1 MSPNLHYQALGDA
14 SQAVVLLHGLF
25 GVATN
30 LGPLAREL
38 AREYRVLM
46 PDLRNHGRSFH
57 VPSMDYVSM
66 AADVARLMDGL
77 DIASAVLVGH
87 SMGGKV
93 AMQLALDQPRRVRAV
108 VVGDIA
114 PVDYTPHHHSVF
126 AALREAADDPLADRR
141 ATQRI
146 LERHIDEPGVVG
158 LMLMNRVQLEGLWRW
173 RFNLDAIERN
183 YAAILAAPQSPTPY
197 AGPVLFIKGE
207 LSQYISS
214 ECAAPTAELFPRAR
228 LKIIAGAGHWLH
240 AEKPMI
246 FLRLV
251 RSFLAESLAAMAP
264 AG

>member
-1 MSPNLHYQALGDA
+1 MSPILHCQILGE
-14 SQAVVLLHGLF
+14 SPQTVVLLHGLF
-25 GVATN
+25 GVASN

-38 AREYRVLM
+38 ARDYRVLL

-57 VPSMDYVSM
+57 APEMDYALI
-66 AADVARLMDGL
+66 AADVASLL
-77 DIASAVLVGH
+77 DKLGIDRAALVGH

-93 AMQLALDQPRRVRAV
+93 AMQFALDRPQRTQAL

-126 AALREAADDPLADRR
+126 AALREVAEDPLADRR

-158 LMLMNRVQLEGLWRW
+158 LMLMNRVQVESRWQW
-173 RFNLDAIERN
+173 RFDLDAIERN
-183 YAAILAAPQSPTPY
+183 YAAILAAPASSVPY
-197 AGPVLFIKGE
+197 RGPVLFIKGE
-207 LSQYISS
+207 NSRYITG
-214 ECAAPTAELFPRAR
+214 ECAAATAELFPRAR
-228 LKIIAGAGHWLH
+228 LKVIAGAGHWLH

-251 RSFLAESLAAMAP
+251 RSFLGESLAVAAP
-264 AG
+264 GA